1 MKWTGSP
8 AKLLFTVVIM
18 SLASITASFNELLSL
33 IFQMNSVI
41 LALEVYMK
49 HRNDADVTVMA

>member
-33 IFQMNSVI
+33 IFQLNGVI